1 MTVISRF
8 PPSPTGYLH
17 IGSARTALF
26 NWLFA
31 KANNGKC
38 VLRIEDTDK
47 QRSTEQSVQAIIN
60 GLKWLNIDCDNSDN
74 PVFQTKNI
82 LRHQE
87 VAQQLLDKGK
97 AYYCYMTPEEVDAA
111 RTIARQNQH
120 TIISPWR
127 DNQDNLPIPTDVKP
141 VVRLRVEIENDSVTV
156 NDLIQGSVTV
166 PATQLDDM
174 ILLRAD
180 GTPTYMLSV
189 VVDDYDMGVTHVI
202 RGDDHLNNT
211 FRQMNIYTAMGWDL
225 PTYAHMPLIHSA
237 DGSKMS
243 KRKNPVG
250 IEEYRD
256 MGYLSQAINSYLLT
270 LGWTPPDDAILTKEQ
285 AIALFDVSKVHR
297 SPAKFDLNKLNH
309 INNYFLKQED
319 PAQLIELLQPII
331 ASKFNTADLFDNYN
345 DILKSQLSELI
356 ERSSTLIDIVD
367 QGDFLIL
374 KEIQIN
380 ADELSKVSDETKQ
393 HLVNINKL
401 LQDLTTF
408 DKESVSSTIK
418 GYLKENGIKFKDVGQ
433 PLRLYLSGST
443 KSALGL
449 YDVLLTL
456 GKETTV
462 KRLSKAQ

>member
-26 NWLFA
+26 NWLYA

-82 LRHQE
+82 VRHQE

-97 AYYCYMTPEEVDAA
+97 AYYCYMSPEEVEQA
-111 RTIARQNQH
+111 RAVARQNQH

-127 DNQDNLPIPTDVKP
+127 DNVDNLPIPSDIKP
-141 VVRLRVEIENDSVTV
+141 VVRLRVEIDSDSVTV
-156 NDLIQGSVTV
+156 DDLIQGSVTV
-166 PATQLDDM
+166 PASQLDDM

-189 VVDDYDMGVTHVI
+189 VVDDYDMKVTHVI

-211 FRQMNIYTAMGWDL
+211 FRQINIYTAMGWEL

-256 MGYLSQAINSYLLT
+256 MGYLSEAINSYLLT

-285 AIALFDVSKVHR
+285 AIELFDVTKVHR
-297 SPAKFDLNKLNH
+297 SPAKFDIDKLNH
-309 INNYFLKQED
+309 INNYFLKQ
-319 PAQLIELLQPII
+319 AQPEHILNLLQPIL
-331 ASKFNTADLFDNYN
+331 ADKYSQDLLMDNAN
-345 DILKSQLSELI
+345 DILSSQLSELI
-356 ERSSTLIDIVD
+356 ERSNTLIDIVE
-367 QGDFLIL
+367 QGSFLIL
-374 KEIQIN
+374 KDIQVN
-380 ADELSKVSDETKQ
+380 ADELNSVTDDVKQ
-393 HLVNINKL
+393 HINNINQL
-401 LQDLTTF
+401 LENLATF
-408 DKESVSSTIK
+408 DKESISGAIK
-418 GYLKENGIKFKDVGQ
+418 GYLKESGLKFKDVGK

-449 YDVLLTL
+449 YDIIITL
-456 GKETTV
+456 GKDNTI
-462 KRLSKAQ
+462 KRLNLAK